1 MAKKIA
7 SIKVIKPGASPD
19 IDSDFHTEHRTR
31 AIEYVTELYG
41 RDNVSNIV
49 TFGTMAAKGALK
61 GMCTIYEVPFKEAN
75 ELASLIPGAEEGVE
89 LTLADI
95 FNPEHPRYND
105 SEDFR
110 QAVSAPRW
118 KPILEGALAVEGK
131 NKNVGVHACGIIIS
145 SKKLTDTIPLQVRK
159 DDNRVITQWTYQEC
173 ESLGLIKMDFLGLDT
188 VDLIQASVENIMKN
202 GKDAPNMTTLIHGDL
217 ADKKVYELFEKGETV
232 GIFQFGSEMVRELL
246 LRMKPTEFNDLAACT
261 AVARPGPMGMLSHTK
276 YADRK
281 NGLEEIDYIHPDFN
295 GSAME
300 AILDPTYGL
309 CIPEGTKIFDLSQKK
324 FVEIEN
330 LVPGVSITP
339 SRDDNGD
346 TEYKKVTNLVN
357 TGFKD
362 IVRINTSGGR
372 KLTVSS
378 THPVLTTNGYV
389 EAGKISPKDKVILNV
404 QGYDTGKGADEL
416 LNENKAYILGA
427 LLGDGMMPGTSPT
440 LVNKDNDLISE
451 IKNITAKEFNDC
463 RFYEVE
469 RFRDGV
475 AYTNYVTFTSKEPRK
490 RKSPVQNWL
499 DSIGYSG
506 NHTMYDKKIDDE
518 ILSYNNSILVNLL
531 AGLWDTD
538 GCVEKNGIH
547 YTTTSKSL
555 FLSVKKILLRLGVD
569 FGETIAPYENP
580 KRESRVAY
588 RLHPSRFDFHSKI
601 QPFLKSKKKR
611 NANITPSE
619 RDSRFG
625 YSNLEPVIMQHFH
638 NWLEDN
644 PSEVA
649 FLSQK
654 SRKVDFKICSTVKIL
669 KTYLKNKGYNEKT
682 LKDVVDRAA
691 SLGII
696 PKSVQASAKDATRE
710 VLSVEFLEEKQN
722 CYDIEVEDNHNFFV
736 ENFVVHNCVYQ
747 EQVAQI
753 ANRIAGM
760 TLQEGDDLRKAMGKK
775 KADVM
780 AKLKPKFIDG
790 GVNNGFSLEAMT
802 LLWDTL
808 EPFAKY
814 AFNKSHSVAYAL
826 NSYQS
831 AYLKTHYPV
840 EFMAALIEQNIEK
853 RDKTLVYLQE
863 AKRMGLKVVPP
874 NINTSSVKVA
884 PAIGD
889 STDTLISFGLGAIKS
904 VKHTNAQII
913 VDEREKNG
921 EYTSISDMVSRLS
934 PKGVNKDVFAALIDS
949 GACDDFGDNRKA
961 MSDFAEKEIA
971 DSRKNR
977 KKGSSLF
984 DMFEMEDEGDDFDEN
999 IKDTFADRISREAN
1013 ALSLYLTAHP
1023 VDNLRTTRGEDISS
1037 IKSHVGR
1044 KTFVIPASCV
1054 GIDVKRGRGKTSYKI
1069 QLEDNSGSLVA
1080 YAPRGVVARWD
1091 KYTALSSVRKAA
1103 EKEDSSVDE
1112 KILSKAFDST
1122 VVAQKMP
1129 ETHHVMMYKI
1139 VTGGYGGYRIVDVF
1153 PLHRSPSGAN
1163 ASRVVL
1169 PVSFKP
1175 SEREK
1180 EIATYKKHLKGI
1192 ADKSK
1197 GDDLLL
1203 VSFAPDMRNKK
1214 HWGSRVSVPPAIF
1227 DEEVVRLAVKSK
1239 FLSKEDS
1246 IEYLKGIYAN
1256 SDLSQAKGQQ
1266 QVDNIIDDYHKFY
1279 TYEDL
1284 GLYIDANAQDVNYDL
1299 EALAGNGNYYL

>member
-1 MAKKIA
+1 MSKKIA
-7 SIKVIKPGASPD
+7 NIQVIKPGASPD
-19 IDSDFHTEHRTR
+19 IDSDFHTAHRER
-31 AIEYVTELYG
+31 AIEYVTDLYG
-41 RDNVSNIV
+41 KDNVSNII

-61 GMCTIYEVPFKEAN
+61 SMCTIYEVPFKEAN
-75 ELASLIPGAEEGVE
+75 ELAALIPGAEEGKE

-95 FNPEHPRYND
+95 FNPEHHRYED

-110 QAVSAPRW
+110 AAVSSDRW
-118 KPILEGALAVEGK
+118 KDILDGALAVEGK
-131 NKNVGVHACGIIIS
+131 NKSVGVHACGIIIS

-159 DDNRVITQWTYQEC
+159 ADNRVVTQWTYQEC

-188 VDLIQASVENIMKN
+188 VDLIQASVENIMANDKTP
-202 GKDAPNMTTLIHGDL
+202 PNMTTLIHGDL
-217 ADKKVYELFEKGETV
+217 ADEKVYQLFQKGETV

-246 LRMKPTEFNDLAACT
+246 LRMQPTEFNDLAACT

-281 NGLEEIDYIHPDFN
+281 NGLEEINYVHPDFN
-295 GSAME
+295 DSAME

-324 FVEIEN
+324 FIEIEN

-339 SRDDNGD
+339 SRNDNGD

-357 TGFKD
+357 TSFKD

-580 KRESRVAY
+580 KRENRVAY

-625 YSNLEPVIMQHFH
+625 HSNLEPVIMQHFH

-654 SRKVDFKICSTVKIL
+654 SRKVDFKMCSTVKIL

-780 AKLKPKFIDG
+780 AKLKPKFIG
-790 GVNNGFSLEAMT
+790 GGINNGFSEEAMT

-874 NINTSSVKVA
+874 NINTSHIKVS
-884 PAIGD
+884 PVIDDDTD
-889 STDTLISFGLGAIKS
+889 SQISFGLGAIKS
-904 VKHTNAQII
+904 VKHSNAEII
-913 VDEREKNG
+913 VKEREENG
-921 EYTSISDMVSRLS
+921 DYNSISDMVSRLV
-934 PKGVNKDVFAALIDS
+934 KHGVNKDVFVALINS
-949 GACDDFGDNRKA
+949 GACDDFGKDRKA
-961 MSDFAEKEIA
+961 MIDFAEKEVVT
-971 DSRKNR
+971 SRKNK
-977 KKGSSLF
+977 KKGNSLF
-984 DMFEMEDEGDDFDEN
+984 DIFDSSENTDEYDSS
-999 IKDTFADRISREAN
+999 IVDTFSERISREAN

-1023 VDNLRTTRGEDISS
+1023 VDNVRKTRGQNIAAINNSYA
-1037 IKSHVGR
+1037 R
-1044 KTFVIPASCV
+1044 KTFTIPASCV
-1054 GIDVKRGRGKTSYKI
+1054 AIDVKRGRGKTSYKI
-1069 QLEDNSGSLVA
+1069 ELEDNTGSLIA
-1080 YAPRGVVARWD
+1080 YAPKSVIERWD
-1091 KYTALSSVRKAA
+1091 KYSAQQNVLKSID
-1103 EKEDSSVDE
+1103 KEDKYVNE
-1112 KILSKAFDST
+1112 ELLLRAFNSK
-1122 VVAQKMP
+1122 VVAQPIP
-1129 ETHHVMMYKI
+1129 EIHHVMMYTI
-1139 VTGGYGGYRIVDVF
+1139 STGGYGGARIVDIS
-1153 PLHRSPSGAN
+1153 PIHRSFDGSN
-1163 ASRVVL
+1163 ASRIVL

-1175 SEREK
+1175 SERK
-1180 EIATYKKHLKGI
+1180 QEIADMENTLRTI
-1192 ADKSK
+1192 AGNYPGKDS
-1197 GDDLLL
+1197 LL
-1203 VSFAPDMRNKK
+1203 VSFVPDMRNKK
-1214 HWGSRVSVPPAIF
+1214 HWGDRVSVPPMIF
-1227 DEEVVRLAVKSK
+1227 DEEILRASTQAKYLDSQQS
-1239 FLSKEDS
+1239 LNYIKEV
-1246 IEYLKGIYAN
+1246 YAN
-1256 SDLSQAKGQQ
+1256 SSLSKAKTEEEKDL
-1266 QVDNIIDDYHKFY
+1266 IINDFHRFY
-1279 TYEDL
+1279 QYQDL
-1284 GLYIDANAQDVNYDL
+1284 GLFIDSNNSEINYAL
-1299 EALAGNGNYYL
+1299 EDLAGNGNYYL